1 MKRALLIST
10 FVTSAITGIA
20 DDRPNILIMMADDMG
35 YSDIGCYGGEISTPN
50 LDRLANQ
57 GVRVTQFMNN
67 AKSAPT
73 RASLLSGLHA
83 IEAGCS
89 GAPNQMINCITIA
102 ELLRG
107 EGYNTWMTGKWHAK
121 EHPVKRGFD
130 QYYGICAGASNYYAI
145 DKSKGNFMRDDEV
158 INPITD
164 ENRETFYTT
173 DDYTT
178 EAMNFLDQY
187 DKNGDPFLLYVA
199 YNAPHYPLQA
209 WEEDIAKYRGKY
221 MIGWDELRRRRFAKQ
236 KELGIVNND
245 TELSERN
252 PNVVAWE
259 DFERKDDADLTM
271 ATYAAMVD
279 RLDQNIGRLLQKL
292 EDVGAAENTI
302 VIFFSDNGACAEGQ
316 MWDGVSPNRPDS
328 RNSQAKQGG
337 EWANASNTP
346 FREYKRYM
354 FNGGVCSPFIVRWA
368 GSDLDGGTILHDP
381 IHLVD
386 LYPTLVELSGAQYPE
401 GEKWSVEQEEGLR
414 DSWDIAPLAGISV
427 LDLIEKG
434 ISPQREAILGYFQGA
449 RMLRTDEWKLVSDGG
464 DGTIQ
469 HLYDFDWELYNIKDD
484 PSEIHNMAAKYPE
497 MIDSLDLKYRKWIT
511 NAESMSDLDNHPW
524 YVPRMSLEQSEIAKE
539 MEADKQLRQL
549 LIERENIGLQIVD
562 EIDRL
567 NLKIKRGLG
576 MDLVPMSYFGLVGEG
591 RKYVVDYPTLYELYE
606 MWDAN
611 IKESEEYCRT
621 KGTIYLSVWQF
632 QERVRPMIPQSDITN
647 YSNLTLL
654 NNE

>member
-1 MKRALLIST
+1 MKRTLLISSL
-10 FVTSAITGIA
+10 VTIAIPAIA

-50 LDRLANQ
+50 LDRLASQ

-73 RASLLSGLHA
+73 RASLLTGLHA

-102 ELLRG
+102 ELLQC

-121 EHPVKRGFD
+121 EHPVKRGFEH
-130 QYYGICAGASNYYAI
+130 YYGKCAGASNYYAI
-145 DKSKGNFMRDDEV
+145 EKSRGDFMRDGEV

-164 ENRETFYTT
+164 ENRDTFYTT
-173 DDYTT
+173 DAYTT
-178 EAMNFLDQY
+178 EAINFLDQY
-187 DKNGDPFLLYVA
+187 NEDGDPFLLYVA

-221 MIGWDELRRRRFAKQ
+221 MIGWDELRRLRFAKQ
-236 KELGIVNND
+236 KELGIITNEA
-245 TELSERN
+245 ELSPRN

-292 EDVGAAENTI
+292 EDVGAAESTI
-302 VIFFSDNGACAEGQ
+302 VIFFSDNGANAEGQ
-316 MWDGVSPNRPDS
+316 MWNGIDPKCRPDL
-328 RNSQAKQGG
+328 RNSQAKQGD

-386 LYPTLVELSGAQYPE
+386 LYPTLVELTGAQYPE
-401 GEKWSVEQEEGLR
+401 GEKWSVEQEKGLR

-434 ISPQREAILGYFQGA
+434 ISPQRETILGYFQGA
-449 RMLRTDEWKLVSDGG
+449 RMLRTDDWKLVSDGG

-469 HLYDFDWELYNIKDD
+469 HLYDFDWELYNMKDD
-484 PSEIHNMAAKYPE
+484 PSEIHNMAAQYPE
-497 MIDSLDLKYRKWIT
+497 MIDSLDLKYRNWIT
-511 NAESMSDLDNHPW
+511 YAENLGNLGHHPW
-524 YVPRMSLEQSEIAKE
+524 YVPRMTQEQSKVAEE
-539 MEADKQLRQL
+539 MMMDDKLQQFLTR
-549 LIERENIGLQIVD
+549 REEIGLQIVG

-591 RKYVVDYPTLYELYE
+591 RKYAAEYPTLSELYE
-606 MWDAN
+606 AWDNN
-611 IKESEEYCRT
+611 INISEQYCQS
-621 KGTIYLSVWQF
+621 KGEAYINVWKF
-632 QERVRPMIPQSDITN
+632 QERVRPMIPQFDIN
-647 YSNLTLL
+647 NINNLD
-654 NNE
+654 NE